1 MQIISSIIA
10 ISPSSVKLA
19 SRTLPKVQ
27 KTTSAIFELSAKYS
41 INATTP
47 PKNIAIAIPERI
59 IVVALKFLNFEI
71 AKIKRVG
78 IKANI
83 NAQITIT
90 TEDPA
95 TMPEKQTIA
104 MQAPHDAPC
113 ETPIVEG
120 AAKGFPKLLCKT
132 QPQIPKI
139 APAISEHKT
148 CGSLNSKST
157 RDS

>member
-1 MQIISSIIA
+1 MHTISSIIA
-10 ISPSSVKLA
+10 ISPSSVKPA
-19 SRTLPKVQ
+19 FRTLPKVQ

-41 INATTP
+41 ISATTP

-71 AKIKRVG
+71 PKIKRVG
-78 IKANI
+78 INANI
-83 NAQITIT
+83 NAQTTTT
-90 TEDPA
+90 TEEPA
-95 TMPEKQTIA
+95 TRPEKQTIA
-104 MQAPHDAPC
+104 MHAPQDAPC

-120 AAKGFPKLLCKT
+120 AAKGFPKLLCKM
-132 QPQIPKI
+132 QPQIPKTP
-139 APAISEHKT
+139 PAINEHKT